1 MVLHPAS
8 TIVALI
14 LRNIHHILFHLPAN
28 QPSVVITKKQIKL
41 AGGSHYRIIFQ
52 KMPFVLLK

>member
-1 MVLHPAS
+1 MVLHPES

-28 QPSVVITKKQIKL
+28 QPSVVITKKNKSSWQVE
-41 AGGSHYRIIFQ
+41 ATTGQFSENAVYFT
-52 KMPFVLLK
+52 

>member
-28 QPSVVITKKQIKL
+28 QPSVVITKKTNQVGRWKPL
-41 AGGSHYRIIFQ
+41 QDNFSENAVCFT
-52 KMPFVLLK
+52 